1 MPESTKSE
9 ITTTATVV
17 AITAGDPP
25 TLTTVKRA
33 VNPQGIARHI
43 TQKVA
48 VRDARLFKRLH
59 AEVEKGDEIKTTLVT
74 DLSAVDYTM
83 SLVDFVKAAEDVPAA
98 ATVRELAA
106 QSA

>member
-9 ITTTATVV
+9 ITTTATVI

-25 TLTTVKRA
+25 ALTTVKRA
-33 VNPQGIARHI
+33 VNPQGIMRHI

-48 VRDARLFKRLH
+48 VRDTALFERLR
-59 AEVEKGDEIKTTLVT
+59 AEVGRGDEIKTTLVT
-74 DLSAVDYTM
+74 DLSAADYTM
-83 SLVDFVKAAEDVPAA
+83 PLVDFVKAAEDLPAA